1 MGALRNN
8 MLLCFG
14 ALDMPLFTIVTL
26 LIFMDRA
33 RAHGVVLTRDNRIMW
48 LFGAITLALKV
59 RRAPRS
65 RRDRAEIA
73 PRSRRCARVLPRD
86 SATLRRSRLTT
97 RCGTPTSCG

>member
-1 MGALRNN
+1 MVRAVVDYYCSLYEAGSWDAASMGALRNN

-59 RRAPRS
+59 ARRDRAPRS
-65 RRDRAEIA
+65 RRDCR
-73 PRSRRCARVLPRD
+73 
-86 SATLRRSRLTT
+86 
-97 RCGTPTSCG
+97 